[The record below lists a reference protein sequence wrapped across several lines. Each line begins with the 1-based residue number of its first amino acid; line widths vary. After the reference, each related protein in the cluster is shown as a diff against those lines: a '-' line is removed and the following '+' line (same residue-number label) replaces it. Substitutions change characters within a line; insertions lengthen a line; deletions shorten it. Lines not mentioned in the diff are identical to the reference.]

1 MMNSSHIARRH
12 FLKSSLGLAIGFTWA
27 PNLLSQSAPAALPGS
42 LNANPKLDSWL
53 HVQPDGKVVVLAGKV
68 EFGQGIT
75 TALMQIVADEL
86 EIDMSRIVM
95 IPTTTGVSPDE
106 GVTSGSQSIEYGGI
120 ALRYAAADARELLL
134 ERASSKLHTPVTE
147 LKIRDGEILTPDGQ
161 AATYWSLADGELFQR
176 PVSAKVVLK
185 KRHTTIGQSIQR
197 VDIPA
202 KVSGKPAYVQDMNMP
217 GMLHAMVIRPPAPR
231 AAIMSVDIGAVEKMP
246 GVVAVIQN
254 GSFLAVVAA
263 REEQA
268 IQAREFLK
276 KNTKWKMADD
286 LPSSLSSWFQQ
297 MKQKPTVDTT
307 VSLKQNS
314 VNPATKVL
322 SAQFTKPFI
331 AHASIGPSCAIA
343 LMKDGVITAWTHS
356 QGMYPLKTDLVK
368 TLGLPAD
375 KIICIH
381 QEGSGMYGQNGADD
395 VALDAMLIA
404 KALPSKPIRVQWMR
418 EDEFKWEPY
427 GSAMIINMQ
436 ASLDQEG
443 NIVDWTHELW
453 SNTHSTRPGE
463 QTGDNLLA
471 SWYLEKPF
479 KPSPVKNIPQP
490 AGGSDRNAVPLYVFP
505 NQKVVNHLLSD
516 MPLRVS
522 ALRTLGAYANIF
534 AVESMMD
541 DLAKAAKIDPIQF
554 RLKHLQDSRARDV
567 ITHVGKMAAWQ
578 KTPSASRK
586 NGNLCG
592 RGMAFAKYK
601 NMSVYVA
608 CVADVEINPKTGKIL
623 VTNLYA
629 AADGGLTIN
638 PDGFKN
644 QIEGGLVQTTS
655 WTLFESVPFNRDG
668 IEVSSWAEYPILRF
682 SDVPNVHVE
691 IINRENEKSLGVGE
705 GSQGPGCAAIA
716 NAVAN
721 ALGQR
726 IFDLPLSADRVRAAI
741 EQSKQAA

>member
-1 MMNSSHIARRH
+1 MNSSHIARRH

-147 LKIRDGEILTPDGQ
+147 LKIRDGEILTPHGQ

-176 PVSAKVVLK
+176 PVSAKVALK

-202 KVSGKPAYVQDMNMP
+202 KVSGKPAYVQDMKMP
-217 GMLHAMVIRPPAPR
+217 GMLHARVIRPPAPR

-297 MKQKPTVDTT
+297 MKQKPAVDTT

>member
-176 PVSAKVVLK
+176 PVSAKVALK

-202 KVSGKPAYVQDMNMP
+202 KVSGKPAYVQDMKMP
-217 GMLHAMVIRPPAPR
+217 GMLHARVIRPPAPR
-231 AAIMSVDIGAVEKMP
+231 AAIMSVDIGAVEKMH

-490 AGGSDRNAVPLYVFP
+490 AGGSDRNAVPLYVFS